1 MKTGLAMMVLLLGL
15 AATCWAGTY
24 DLRETTPAV
33 QQALNHRQARYAEL
47 ASQKT
52 AGAIGEDNQGHV
64 AQLGGGSDVAAVVA
78 AENADRDV
86 IYRAIVEQ
94 HGLSPDA
101 MTTVQQVFGE
111 TQRTRA
117 GAGERVQ
124 GPSGEWTTK

>member
-1 MKTGLAMMVLLLGL
+1 MKTLLATMVTLSL

-24 DLRETTPAV
+24 DLREKTPAV
-33 QQALNHRQARYAEL
+33 QQALNSRQARYAEL

-64 AQLGGGSDVAAVVA
+64 ASLGGGPDVAALVA

-94 HGLSPDA
+94 NGLAPEA
-101 MTTVQQVFGE
+101 MATVQQVFGE
-111 TQRTRA
+111 TQRARA
-117 GAGERVQ
+117 AAGERVQ
-124 GPSGEWTTK
+124 APSGEWTTK